1 MLFKCI
7 IILIHVLGDRV
18 KDVYID
24 YFETE
29 DYLPESS
36 LVNTVEY
43 IWQSHG
49 FYNSLN
55 CGLRAWIKS
64 GELFDIIMYLF
75 IQSEICAPHSRKKH
89 EKPFDLDLRGRLWLD
104 FEVW

>member
-55 CGLRAWIKS
+55 CGLRACIESLMTPEKFRIS
-64 GELFDIIMYLF
+64 ERKVQIMVMIGYQSIYT
-75 IQSEICAPHSRKKH
+75 IQ
-89 EKPFDLDLRGRLWLD
+89 
-104 FEVW
+104 